1 MKVLLQDLKSRLYLQ
16 GVAGWTENF
25 EEALD
30 FENTSRAI
38 EFWRDNDLLNVQ
50 IVLRYNGSPYD
61 VVLDVL
67 PTRSDVIAD
76 VNQRRQQSGA
86 G

>member
-1 MKVLLQDLKSRLYLQ
+1 MKVLLQDLETRLYFK
-16 GVAGWTENF
+16 GMGGWTNETSD
-25 EEALD
+25 ALD

-50 IVLRYNGSPYD
+50 IILKYGEAKYD

-67 PTRSDVIAD
+67 PAREHLKVSKSA
-76 VNQRRQQSGA
+76 
-86 G
+86 